1 MKKRKQRPQ
10 KLTSRFGS
18 LYLGK
23 HITIALLIGVTLSTG
38 IFIFT
43 MGPIAEPDFW
53 HPVQVVD
60 HIAELIMFSAVSLV
74 FVAQLGYGWHL
85 FLSAVDAA
93 VHLMQQAGNFLLI
106 ILTAVFI
113 ELRLAI
119 VRNLPG
125 KRIPEA
131 ALKNHVHAILTAIQQ
146 RLIAQRPKTKAPLLL
161 FQQAPLLVAP

>member
-1 MKKRKQRPQ
+1 MKKRKQQPQ
-10 KLTSRFGS
+10 KLTNRFGS

-23 HITIALLIGVTLSTG
+23 HITIALLISVTLSTG

-74 FVAQLGYGWHL
+74 FVAQLGYCWHL
-85 FLSAVDAA
+85 FLAAVDAA
-93 VHLMQQAGNFLLI
+93 VQLMEQFGQSYVGWQTAAFTELHLAY
-106 ILTAVFI
+106 
-113 ELRLAI
+113 
-119 VRNLPG
+119 VRSLPV
-125 KRIPEA
+125 RSRSA
-131 ALKNHVHAILTAIQQ
+131 AEIRSLVHALQTTIHRQLC
-146 RLIAQRPKTKAPLLL
+146 RQRPKSKAPILL